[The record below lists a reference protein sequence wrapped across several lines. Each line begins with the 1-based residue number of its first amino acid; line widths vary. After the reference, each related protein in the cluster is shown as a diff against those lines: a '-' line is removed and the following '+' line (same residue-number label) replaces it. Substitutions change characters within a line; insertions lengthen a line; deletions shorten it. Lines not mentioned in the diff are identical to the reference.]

1 MPPPLLV
8 EEICY
13 IFKDDA
19 VSMIEIDLPSTPTRD
34 VWAAG
39 NTKFSKSLDTD
50 KVLLDNVDS
59 LDGKGINH
67 YKVQWLVF
75 DRASTLFYLFW
86 HWRQNSRQIIFSRLH
101 NGNLL
106 PNTRQKPSQM
116 YYLNLMYNVNILK
129 PWCKPNVK
137 RNLLERRCNLL
148 KCMTA

>member
-1 MPPPLLV
+1 MSAPLPLPTSSPSPTWMLWMVIAPVVYAPPLLV

-19 VSMIEIDLPSTPTRD
+19 VSMIEIDFPSTPTRD

-75 DRASTLFYLFW
+75 DSASTLFYLFW
-86 HWRQNSRQIIFSRLH
+86 HWRQNSRRITFSRLH

-106 PNTRQKPSQM
+106 PNTRQKPSQI
-116 YYLNLMYNVNILK
+116 YYL
-129 PWCKPNVK
+129 
-137 RNLLERRCNLL
+137 
-148 KCMTA
+148 T